1 MKTKLFTRVTA
12 LSIAVTFVALLLGL
26 IGAAMSSFYPGLAVL
41 IVMALITISSR
52 LYATKISAR
61 SNDFQR
67 NYYTIFTIIKVLLI
81 LIALWMTF
89 VIVHGRILGDC

>member
-1 MKTKLFTRVTA
+1 MKTKLFTRVTT

-26 IGAAMSSFYPGLAVL
+26 IGAAMSSFYPGLAIL
-41 IVMALITISSR
+41 IVMALITIYSR
-52 LYATKISAR
+52 LYATRISVR

-67 NYYTIFTIIKVLLI
+67 NYYTIFTIINVLLI

-89 VIVHGRILGDC
+89 VIVHDRVLGDC

>member
-1 MKTKLFTRVTA
+1 MKTKLFTRVTT

-26 IGAAMSSFYPGLAVL
+26 IGAAMSSFYPGLAIL

-52 LYATKISAR
+52 FYATRISAR

-67 NYYTIFTIIKVLLI
+67 NYYTIFTIMNVLLI

-89 VIVHGRILGDC
+89 VIVHDRVLGDC

>member
-1 MKTKLFTRVTA
+1 MKTKLFTRVTS

-26 IGAAMSSFYPGLAVL
+26 MGAAMTSFYPGLPVL
-41 IVMALITISSR
+41 IFLALIAIASRFYAKRISS
-52 LYATKISAR
+52 K

-67 NYYTIFTIIKVLLI
+67 NYYTILTVINVLLI

-89 VIVHGRILGDC
+89 VIVHDRVLGDC